1 MKPFS
6 PVSSTKLYI
15 QIYNQLR
22 EAIISGQYKVG
33 DRLPSEKDLCAMF
46 NVSRVPVREA
56 LSALELN
63 GLVGSIQGVGAYVKR
78 VTPAEYEGTHDVEP
92 QDIIRARI
100 SLEPDIARLAAEH
113 ISEEQCVELLNIIK
127 RFEKEAKED
136 VYTTAVDWEFHL
148 FLARVS
154 GNALYVMAMEMIG
167 QAMGTRM
174 WELILSRTIATKKYR
189 ERNNFEHRHIAQAVL
204 DRRADD
210 AYVFMK
216 EHMEQLYLRYWS

>member
-63 GLVGSIQGVGAYVKR
+63 GFVGSIQGVGAYVKR
-78 VTPAEYEGTHDVEP
+78 VTPAEHEGTHDVEP
-92 QDIIRARI
+92 QDIIRARM

-113 ISEEQCVELLNIIK
+113 ISEEQCAELLNIIK

-136 VYTTAVDWEFHL
+136 VYTTTVDWEFHL